1 MLTDDLIAT
10 FSSAQAAF
18 TERVHAVAPDQWQLG
33 TPDTQ
38 WAVADLVGHLAD
50 EHRWAAPLLAGLD
63 MDAARAVV
71 AGLGPAGADGTALV
85 RAWDQAAASSAAA
98 FRADGALTGPVAIT
112 RGSVPAV
119 EYLEEMVLDL
129 IVHAWDLGVATGYPG
144 PLPAGPVTAI
154 YPLAQAIVDRTP
166 AGMFDPPADVGADA
180 PVIDRLVALTGRRPR
195 PA

>member
-1 MLTDDLIAT
+1 MLTNDLIAT
-10 FSSAQAAF
+10 FSRAQAAF

-38 WAVADLVGHLAD
+38 WAVADLVGHLVD

-71 AGLGPAGADGTALV
+71 AGLEPAGAAGTALV

-98 FRADGALTGPVAIT
+98 FGAGGALTGSVAIT
-112 RGSVPAV
+112 RGSVPAA

-144 PLPAGPVTAI
+144 PLPAGPVAAI